1 MKPTSSKYLNIINIA
16 HRIKHVIF
24 VFLVLSLSTIS
35 TATVSTLV
43 KKTEVTPTKE
53 VTHQDSFGRDTPR
66 STMQG
71 LIHALT
77 EHDNTL
83 TAHYLDTAFL
93 KTIKNHDEFI
103 HDFQMALDKGGRI
116 DPILNISD
124 NKDGNLVDM
133 LTSDTEKVGTLEING
148 KELPLLLSKKISKD
162 NITYWQISQETLK
175 QIPKEIAQNQT
186 LMMSLSQNLGFDFF
200 KGKLL
205 FGYDVAHL
213 LSLGVLLVVALV
225 MVWLV
230 VVMIYGALALLYP
243 KLTKRRFAI
252 PPKMVLPLS
261 VVILAYLL
269 PEIMVQAGVPVIL
282 RSSVIRAKDVLAWLA
297 MAWLVLR
304 LIDAVFKRA
313 ESISVKK
320 KRPEQVSILTLLR
333 KVAKLVMIILAV
345 IIILGN
351 LGFDLTTGLAALS
364 LGGLALAFGAQKTI
378 ENLIG
383 SVVVVA
389 DRPIHVGDFCR
400 FGDKEGHVIDIGIR
414 SSRIRTLDRTIVT
427 VPNGE
432 FSAMQIENYTARD
445 MYHFLHH
452 LYLQRDA
459 SPNELKRLTAGLKAY
474 LLTHPHTNHEWTQVR
489 LSELR
494 QDCFVVEIRC
504 YVVADNVR
512 MFYDKQSELMV
523 DVLLEVENYQVKHAL
538 PSQSIQLNQSDETER
553 S

>member
-1 MKPTSSKYLNIINIA
+1 MTPTSQKHQNMTGMA
-16 HRIKHVIF
+16 HRMGYA
-24 VFLVLSLSTIS
+24 VFILLVLTFSMASM
-35 TATVSTLV
+35 ATVSTLV
-43 KKTEVTPTKE
+43 KKTDVTPTKE
-53 VTHQDSFGRDTPR
+53 VAHQDSFGRDTPR

-93 KTIKNHDEFI
+93 KTVKNHDEFI
-103 HDFQMALDKGGRI
+103 QDFQMVLDKGGRI

-124 NKDGNLVDM
+124 DKDGDLVDM
-133 LTSDTEKVGTLEING
+133 LTSDTEKVGTLEIGG

-175 QIPKEIAQNQT
+175 QIPKEVEQSQT
-186 LMMSLSQNLGFDFF
+186 LMMSLSQQLGFEFF
-200 KGKLL
+200 KGRLL

-213 LSLGVLLVVALV
+213 LSLGVLLVASLV

-230 VVMIYGALALLYP
+230 VVMIYGTLALLYP

-252 PPKMVLPLS
+252 PPKMILPLS
-261 VVILAYLL
+261 VVIVAYLL

-282 RSSVIRAKDVLAWLA
+282 RSSVIRAKDVVAWLA
-297 MAWLVLR
+297 MAWLILR
-304 LIDAVFKRA
+304 LIDGVFKRA
-313 ESISVKK
+313 QALSLKRN
-320 KRPEQVSILTLLR
+320 RPEQVSLLTLSR
-333 KVAKLVMIILAV
+333 KVAKATMIVLAL

-351 LGFDLTTGLAALS
+351 LGFDLTTGITALGI
-364 LGGLALAFGAQKTI
+364 GGLALAFGAQKTI

-400 FGDKEGHVIDIGIR
+400 FGDKEGHVVDIGIR

-445 MYHFLHH
+445 MYHFLHY

-459 SPNELKRLTAGLKAY
+459 SPNELKKLTAGLKAY

-523 DVLLEVENYQVKHAL
+523 DVLLEVENYAVKHAL
-538 PSQSIQLNQSDETER
+538 PSQSIQLNGSDEA
-553 S
+553 

>member
-1 MKPTSSKYLNIINIA
+1 MTPTSQKHQNMTGMA
-16 HRIKHVIF
+16 HRIGYV
-24 VFLVLSLSTIS
+24 VCVLLVLTFSMAS

-43 KKTEVTPTKE
+43 KKTDVMPAKE
-53 VTHQDSFGRDTPR
+53 VAHQDSFGRDTPR

-103 HDFQMALDKGGRI
+103 QDFQMVLDKGGRI

-124 NKDGNLVDM
+124 DKDGDLVDM
-133 LTSDTEKVGTLEING
+133 LTSDTEKVGTLEIGG

-175 QIPKEIAQNQT
+175 QIPKEVEQSQT
-186 LMMSLSQNLGFDFF
+186 LMMSLSQQLGFEFF
-200 KGKLL
+200 KGRLL

-213 LSLGVLLVVALV
+213 LSLGVLLVASLV

-230 VVMIYGALALLYP
+230 VVMIYGTLALLYP

-252 PPKMVLPLS
+252 PPKMILPLS
-261 VVILAYLL
+261 VVIVAYLL

-282 RSSVIRAKDVLAWLA
+282 RSSVIRAKDVVAWLA
-297 MAWLVLR
+297 MAWLILR
-304 LIDAVFKRA
+304 LIDGVFKRA
-313 ESISVKK
+313 QALSLKRN
-320 KRPEQVSILTLLR
+320 RPEQVSLLTLSR
-333 KVAKLVMIILAV
+333 KVAKATMIVLAL

-351 LGFDLTTGLAALS
+351 LGFDLTTGITALGI
-364 LGGLALAFGAQKTI
+364 GGLALAFGAQKTI

-400 FGDKEGHVIDIGIR
+400 FGDKEGHVVDIGIR

-445 MYHFLHH
+445 MYHFLHY

-459 SPNELKRLTAGLKAY
+459 SPNELKKLTAGLKAY

-523 DVLLEVENYQVKHAL
+523 DVLLEVENYAVKHAL
-538 PSQSIQLNQSDETER
+538 PSQSIQLSGSDEA
-553 S
+553 

>member
-1 MKPTSSKYLNIINIA
+1 MTPTSQKHQNMTGMA
-16 HRIKHVIF
+16 HRIGYA
-24 VFLVLSLSTIS
+24 VFILLVLTFSMASM
-35 TATVSTLV
+35 ATVSTLV
-43 KKTEVTPTKE
+43 KKTDVTPTKE
-53 VTHQDSFGRDTPR
+53 VAHQDSFGRDTPR

-103 HDFQMALDKGGRI
+103 QDFQMVLDKGGRI
-116 DPILNISD
+116 DPILSISD
-124 NKDGNLVDM
+124 DKDGDLVDM
-133 LTSDTEKVGTLEING
+133 LTSDTEKVGTLEIGG

-175 QIPKEIAQNQT
+175 QIPKEVEQSQT
-186 LMMSLSQNLGFDFF
+186 LMMSLSQQLGFEFF
-200 KGKLL
+200 KGRLL

-213 LSLGVLLVVALV
+213 LSLGVLLVASLV

-230 VVMIYGALALLYP
+230 VVMIYGTLALLYP

-252 PPKMVLPLS
+252 PPKMILPLS
-261 VVILAYLL
+261 VVIVAYLL

-282 RSSVIRAKDVLAWLA
+282 RSSVIRAKDVVAWLA
-297 MAWLVLR
+297 MAWLILR
-304 LIDAVFKRA
+304 LIDGVFKRA
-313 ESISVKK
+313 QALSLKRN
-320 KRPEQVSILTLLR
+320 RPEQVSLLTLSR
-333 KVAKLVMIILAV
+333 KVAKATMIVLAL

-351 LGFDLTTGLAALS
+351 LGFDLTTGITALGI
-364 LGGLALAFGAQKTI
+364 GGLALAFGAQKTI

-400 FGDKEGHVIDIGIR
+400 FGDKEGHVVDIGIR

-459 SPNELKRLTAGLKAY
+459 SPNELKKLTAGLKAY

-523 DVLLEVENYQVKHAL
+523 DVLLEVENYAVKHAL
-538 PSQSIQLNQSDETER
+538 PSQSIQLSGSDET
-553 S
+553 